1 MITRRALGLLLVL
14 ICGAIAAEE
23 VSQSNSPD
31 RLVAATFLPTKQ
43 DASTTG
49 ALVLAES
56 DQNLTWCKGEGG
68 PSPDQ
73 QITSCTA
80 LIESGSYRGHDL
92 APTSFSRAMGYLRK
106 QDVD

>member
-14 ICGAIAAEE
+14 ICGAVAAEE
-23 VSQSNSPD
+23 ASQSKSPD
-31 RLVAATFLPTKQ
+31 RSVAATFLPTKQ

-68 PSPDQ
+68 TSPDQ
-73 QITSCTA
+73 QIASCTA
-80 LIESGSYRGHDL
+80 LIESGFYDGQNF
-92 APTSFSRAMGYLRK
+92 AQQSFSG
-106 QDVD
+106 